1 MKEDE
6 VEGKVLS
13 LNCLQTTRTILPIF
27 LIEKLQ
33 DCLAVEITETD
44 LFGLGAESFPRQL
57 QDAILTPISASGA

>member
-1 MKEDE
+1 MADDE
-6 VEGKVLS
+6 VVRKILS
-13 LNCLQTTRTILPIF
+13 LNSETRRTYLPV
-27 LIEKLQ
+27 LLLEKLQ